1 MSTAQPLIEILVIG
15 NEILLGDVQDTNTY
29 WLCRQVAGRGG
40 QVRRVTVIGDDPDVI
55 AAEVRAARDRR
66 PNAVFTSGG
75 LGPTDDDLTLAAVA
89 AGLGLPYVE
98 NAEAVAL
105 VAQRYAELA
114 RQGYVAS
121 AALTPER
128 RKMARMPQGA
138 IPLPN
143 RIGAAPG
150 VLLKLPD
157 TTFVCLPGVPAELK
171 DIFTNAL
178 TPFLLE
184 LFGQR
189 DFASAIVFT
198 DCGDESVLAPILRA
212 VVAAHPQVYIKSRAT
227 HFGADVKLR
236 VTLSVSGAPGQARPA
251 LEAALTHLQGALAQA
266 GIGVTGV
273 ER

>member
-40 QVRRVTVIGDDPDVI
+40 QVRRVTVIGDAPDVI
-55 AAEVRAARDRR
+55 AAEVRAARHRR

-121 AALTPER
+121 ADLTPER

-150 VLLKLPD
+150 ALLKLPD

-171 DIFTNAL
+171 DIFTHAL

-236 VTLSVSGAPGQARPA
+236 VTLSVSGAPGQAHPA
-251 LEAALTHLQGALAQA
+251 LEAALAHLQEALAQA

>member
-40 QVRRVTVIGDDPDVI
+40 QVRRVTVIGDAPDVI
-55 AAEVRAARDRR
+55 AAEVRAARHRR

-121 AALTPER
+121 ADLTPER

-150 VLLKLPD
+150 ALLKLPD

-171 DIFTNAL
+171 NIFTHAL

-236 VTLSVSGAPGQARPA
+236 VTLSVSGAPGQAHPA
-251 LEAALTHLQGALAQA
+251 LEAALAHLQEALAQA